1 MGCTVHR
8 HNWHLMQTL
17 ADILDFHVA
26 WRTQSIAGILIMTT
40 VSVLCSFRNFIILN
54 PEASLMVTKNAKN
67 WL

>member
-1 MGCTVHR
+1 
-8 HNWHLMQTL
+8 MQTL

-26 WRTQSIAGILIMTT
+26 WRTRSIAGILIIIT

-54 PEASLMVTKNAKN
+54 PEVSLMVTENAKK